1 MDVKDFE
8 IHHSELIPDLVW
20 FRTKKFSD
28 LRGSL
33 YTTFYRDVMEEFLPK
48 ELYFKHDKFAL
59 TFHNCL
65 RGIHGDTKSWKLVT
79 CVYGEVTQVAVDL
92 RKDSPT
98 YGKWEKFIINQDNQV
113 SVLLPPGFG
122 NSFYVN
128 SETAVYH
135 YKLAYEG
142 EYFDAAD
149 QFSVRWNDPTL
160 GIEWPCENPILSDR
174 DMNLADLIRSSYDWK

>member
-8 IHHSELIPDLVW
+8 IHHSEIIPDLVW

-33 YTTFYRDVMEEFLPK
+33 FT
-48 ELYFKHDKFAL
+48 

-65 RGIHGDTKSWKLVT
+65 RGIHGDTKTWKLVT
-79 CVYGEVTQVAVDL
+79 CVYGEICQVAVDL
-92 RKDSPT
+92 RLGSPT

-122 NSFYVN
+122 NSFLVL
-128 SETAVYH
+128 SEAAMYH
-135 YKLAYEG
+135 YKLAYIG
-142 EYFDAAD
+142 DYVDAAD
-149 QFSVRWNDPTL
+149 QFSVRWDDPKLGIDWPVKNPTL
-160 GIEWPCENPILSDR
+160 SER
-174 DMNLADLIRSSYDWK
+174 DKCLDNLE